1 VDSLR
6 GTSGSPADPE
16 RGEAWPT
23 HERKGDNMAVKVLI
37 KRRFKKDSI
46 REAYK
51 LLMELRSLATLQTG
65 YVSGETLIGADDP
78 NKLVVI
84 STWISANRWQ
94 EWLANPKRQGTAQ
107 KMENLL
113 ESPEEAEVFLVGDRI
128 PEWVDMA

>member
-1 VDSLR
+1 
-6 GTSGSPADPE
+6 
-16 RGEAWPT
+16 
-23 HERKGDNMAVKVLI
+23 MAVKVLI
-37 KRRFKKDSI
+37 KRRFKRDKI
-46 REAYK
+46 KEAYK

-65 YVSGETLIGADDP
+65 YVSGETLVGADDP

-94 EWLANPKRQGTAQ
+94 EWLANPKRKSAAQ

-113 ESPEEAEVFLVGDRI
+113 ESPEEAEVFLVGERI

>member
-1 VDSLR
+1 
-6 GTSGSPADPE
+6 
-16 RGEAWPT
+16 
-23 HERKGDNMAVKVLI
+23 MAVKVLI
-37 KRRFKKDSI
+37 KRRFKRDKI

-94 EWLANPKRQGTAQ
+94 EWLANPKRKETAQ
-107 KMENLL
+107 KLESLL
-113 ESPEEAEVFLVGDRI
+113 ESPEEAEVFLAGERI

>member
-1 VDSLR
+1 MDAPR
-6 GTSGSPADPE
+6 GTGGSSSDPDKRPA
-16 RGEAWPT
+16 RPT
-23 HERKGDNMAVKVLI
+23 NARKGDDMAVKVLI
-37 KRRFKKDSI
+37 KRRFKKDKI

-78 NKLVVI
+78 NNLVVI

-94 EWLANPKRQGTAQ
+94 EWLANPKRKSAAQ

-113 ESPEEAEVFLVGDRI
+113 ESPEEAEVFLVGERI